1 MGERPCVAGT
11 PTRIAE
17 RVAAWRDVGVDELIV
32 PDFGLGTGSRR
43 ADAMDAIIERVAPGF
58 R

>member
-1 MGERPCVAGT
+1 VAGT